1 MGHEQEGKLTI
12 IELQT
17 VDGQLIGSRTTK
29 PNEY

>member
-17 VDGQLIGSRTTK
+17 MDRQLIGSRTTDLT
-29 PNEY
+29 EY